1 MEALISAVL
10 SDIVGRAI
18 SFMIEK
24 CCEQTTTDED
34 LQRLRELLLRIHVV
48 VEEAE
53 ARHVTNQGMICQVR
67 TMREQMLRGYF
78 LLDAFRCREKKS
90 EGKEVSRF
98 LFAQSKFNPAKRF
111 RLLSSKTQTESMVI
125 ARYISMDLKQV
136 TLVLESMVSD
146 MKEFAIFLMSYPRIC
161 RQPYGAYLYL
171 NKYMFGRQ
179 MEREQAI
186 SFLLQAEPTGKLGVL
201 AIVGPGFIGK
211 STFVEHVCED
221 ERVRDYFSLILFYS
235 KNDLKDETVR
245 TFRDNCVIRH
255 QNITSDVERSLVVI
269 ELLGD
274 VDKGTWRRLLHTCER
289 CMTHGS
295 KIIITSRSENMAS
308 FGTTEAIQL
317 NCLSREAY
325 WYFFKM
331 LVFGSMDLEE
341 HPKLISIAMELAL
354 EMRGSFISAYHV
366 AAILRENFSARFWC
380 EFLSHVREHTQNN
393 ISLLGEYPVEE
404 DRPRYAWSMAKTR
417 RFSEDIKFVLR
428 RVDNPKGP
436 AAHGEVPRIPVLDL
450 LSGSWSSMPRKFE
463 ILCWRSV
470 IPPYYSYVYACEF
483 LRHENTAP

>member
-1 MEALISAVL
+1 
-10 SDIVGRAI
+10 
-18 SFMIEK
+18 
-24 CCEQTTTDED
+24 
-34 LQRLRELLLRIHVV
+34 
-48 VEEAE
+48 
-53 ARHVTNQGMICQVR
+53 
-67 TMREQMLRGYF
+67 
-78 LLDAFRCREKKS
+78 
-90 EGKEVSRF
+90 
-98 LFAQSKFNPAKRF
+98 
-111 RLLSSKTQTESMVI
+111 
-125 ARYISMDLKQV
+125 
-136 TLVLESMVSD
+136 
-146 MKEFAIFLMSYPRIC
+146 
-161 RQPYGAYLYL
+161 
-171 NKYMFGRQ
+171 

-274 VDKGTWRRLLHTCER
+274 VDKGTWKRLLHTSER

-308 FGTTEAIQL
+308 FGTTKAMQL

-341 HPKLISIAMELAL
+341 HPKLTSIAMELAL

-366 AAILRENFSARFWC
+366 AAILRDNFSARFWC

-428 RVDNPKGP
+428 CVDNPKGP

-450 LSGSWSSMPRKFE
+450 LSWSWSSMPGKFE